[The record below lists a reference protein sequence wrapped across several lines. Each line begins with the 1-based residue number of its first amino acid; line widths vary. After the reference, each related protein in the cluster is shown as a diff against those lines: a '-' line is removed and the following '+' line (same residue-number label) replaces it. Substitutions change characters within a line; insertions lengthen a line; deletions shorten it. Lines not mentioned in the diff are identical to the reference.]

1 MLLVVLATGG
11 SALLVLG
18 QLRDLRASF
27 DLMVVYVEMQVRIG
41 EAEAQSAR
49 IGAWVEQNDRL
60 AGGGPFEAGSM
71 RAERDLLLF
80 ADGLEDRVRRVE
92 EIRHPVDEALAH
104 PERIG
109 DEHEAEL
116 QLLREQIVALERAVT
131 FDDSDDPLD
140 LMSDVRRQS
149 LVNERFRRL
158 AETSTRIVRDHRESV
173 AAAGKRAERLTF
185 AVTLAGSL
193 LGIVAVFAVY
203 VTLRPLRRL
212 SQGVRRLGKGDWS
225 QRIDLG
231 DGPPSLDDEVSRLA
245 REFNLMAE
253 ALEERERLLI
263 RGERLAAVGQLAAQI
278 THEVRNPLSSV
289 ALNVELLEDELD
301 DATPE
306 ARALLSTIT
315 GEVDR
320 LTALT
325 EDYLAFARRPKPE
338 LAVIDLAAELADL
351 VSAERL
357 AFDQAG
363 VPLEADFDLEGLP
376 VMGDAS
382 QLRRVFLNLL
392 RNAREAVEERLDG
405 EPSSAVKPHVRV
417 TARCKDAQ
425 VTVVVSDTGG
435 GIDMPPGERERIFEA
450 FFTRKAKG
458 TGLGLSTVQ
467 QIVQDHG
474 GRVQLA
480 DTGPQGTTFEVVLP
494 ACAAE
499 SPSVSSSFSE
509 DGEIA

>member
-11 SALLVLG
+11 SAVLVLG

-49 IGAWVEQNDRL
+49 IGARVEQTDRL
-60 AGGGPFEAGSM
+60 DGAGFEGGSVV
-71 RAERDLLLF
+71 AERDLLLF
-80 ADGLEDRVRRVE
+80 ADAFEDRVRRVE
-92 EIRHPVDEALAH
+92 EIRYPVDEALAH

-116 QLLREQIVALERAVT
+116 RLLREQIVALERAVEMGS
-131 FDDSDDPLD
+131 SDDALD
-140 LMSDVRRQS
+140 LMHDVRRQS

-158 AETSTRIVRDHRESV
+158 AETSTRIVRDHRETV

-185 AVTLAGSL
+185 AVTLAGTL

-203 VTLRPLRRL
+203 VTMRPLRRL

-231 DGPPSLDDEVSRLA
+231 DGRPSLDDEVSRLA

-253 ALEERERLLI
+253 ALEQRERQLI

-301 DATPE
+301 QASATPE
-306 ARALLSTIT
+306 ARALLGTIT
-315 GEVDR
+315 REIDR

-338 LAVIDLAAELADL
+338 LVVIDLAAELADL
-351 VSAERL
+351 LDSERPAFEQSAVVL
-357 AFDQAG
+357 DAT
-363 VPLEADFDLEGLP
+363 LEPELP
-376 VMGDAS
+376 VLGDAS

-392 RNAREAVEERLDG
+392 RNAREAVEERDDDADDAERG
-405 EPSSAVKPHVRV
+405 RV
-417 TARCKDAQ
+417 QVTTRCKDGH
-425 VTVVVSDTGG
+425 VVVVVSDTGG
-435 GIDMPPGERERIFEA
+435 GIDVAPEERERIFEA
-450 FFTRKAKG
+450 FFTRKARG

-474 GRVQLA
+474 GQVRLV
-480 DTGPQGTTFEVVLP
+480 DTGPTGTVFEVVLP
-494 ACAAE
+494 ACAADGA
-499 SPSVSSSFSE
+499 SVSSRFSE
-509 DGEIA
+509 GPKTA